1 MKQKYPDK
9 TFMLSECCALHMPGR
24 IGFGDGGFGPVN
36 FQTPEYV
43 DYLDAAD
50 YAHDMIGN
58 LNAGMNRWIDWNF
71 LVDKDGGPRHVPMG
85 FTSGLIVDDDF
96 HYRKPIMY
104 H

>member
-1 MKQKYPDK
+1 M
-9 TFMLSECCALHMPGR
+9 
-24 IGFGDGGFGPVN
+24 N

-104 H
+104 TTSATFPNILLRVQNASAGANTEQTWM